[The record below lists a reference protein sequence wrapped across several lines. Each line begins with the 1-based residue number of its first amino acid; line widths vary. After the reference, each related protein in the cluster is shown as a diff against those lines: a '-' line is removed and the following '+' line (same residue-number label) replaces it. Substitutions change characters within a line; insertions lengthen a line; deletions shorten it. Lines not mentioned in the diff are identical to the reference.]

1 MTEEEKIQW
10 HSPANPCQAI
20 DRKQNLPS
28 RRRRTQNLMIIWQP
42 RNDKTQDITRPKET
56 NNWSKVPRKYDPK
69 QPKNVMVAKKFDSI
83 DQLILIALS
92 GWGAKLTCLA
102 LPRPNP
108 ALTLKA
114 YHGTR

>member
-28 RRRRTQNLMIIWQP
+28 RRRLTQNLMIIWQP

-56 NNWSKVPRKYDPK
+56 NNWPRN
-69 QPKNVMVAKKFDSI
+69 QRMLWLQKNFDSI

-114 YHGTR
+114 HHGTR